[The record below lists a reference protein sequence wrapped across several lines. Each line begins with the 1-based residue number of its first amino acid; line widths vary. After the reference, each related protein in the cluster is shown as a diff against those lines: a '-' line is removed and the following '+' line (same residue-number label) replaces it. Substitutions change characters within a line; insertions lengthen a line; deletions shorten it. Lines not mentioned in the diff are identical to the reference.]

1 MEAPGSKTT
10 NALSDSPSWVNVSPP
25 MDMPFN
31 VVAVDPTDPRV
42 VYAGS
47 DVGLWRSVDAAAT
60 WVRMGPDTGLPHAPI
75 YDIKINPTTN
85 RTVVFTYGR
94 GAFALEPEVV
104 PGTAGDA
111 TTRPRGLKSCG
122 KCFIVRNPGVD
133 SAVNGSRE
141 PCSGERRRGG

>member
-1 MEAPGSKTT
+1 VNWLAFDPANPNVLYAALSSFDVATPGKGGHVFKTT

-85 RTVVFTYGR
+85 RTIVFTYGR
-94 GAFALEPEVV
+94 GAFALQPEVA
-104 PGTAGDA
+104 PATAAGDS
-111 TTRPRGLKSCG
+111 TTRPRGLK
-122 KCFIVRNPGVD
+122 
-133 SAVNGSRE
+133 
-141 PCSGERRRGG
+141 

>member
-1 MEAPGSKTT
+1 
-10 NALSDSPSWVNVSPP
+10 

-75 YDIKINPTTN
+75 YDIKINPATN
-85 RTVVFTYGR
+85 RTIVFTYGR
-94 GAFALEPEVV
+94 GAFALEPEVE
-104 PGTAGDA
+104 
-111 TTRPRGLKSCG
+111 TTDPRQ
-122 KCFIVRNPGVD
+122 NPTTLSSPSETRAYRIG
-133 SAVNGSRE
+133 A
-141 PCSGERRRGG
+141 P